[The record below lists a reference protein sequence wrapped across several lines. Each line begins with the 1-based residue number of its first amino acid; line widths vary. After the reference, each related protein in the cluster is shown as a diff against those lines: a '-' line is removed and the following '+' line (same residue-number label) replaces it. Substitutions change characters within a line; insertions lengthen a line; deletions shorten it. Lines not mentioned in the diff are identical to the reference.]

1 MSTTTWA
8 LRLRVNDCRLPRRG
22 WCQLLWRWQAAT
34 TLLLTL
40 ALLCPSAQAA
50 PASLQLD
57 DLTWTEVRDAL
68 RAGTTTIIIPIG
80 GTEQNGPHMA
90 LGKHNVRAGVLAG
103 RIAAKLGNALVAP
116 VVSYVPEGRI
126 SPPAGHMKFAGTIS
140 ISDEAFIAVLAG
152 ASRSFKQHGF
162 LDIVLL
168 GDHGGYQAQMKDVAQ
183 RLNREWAASKTRVH
197 HVGVYYRAAS
207 DDFAQALRARGLR
220 EDQIGTHAGVADT
233 SLMLAVD
240 PGRVRMD
247 RLRGSGTA
255 GPVSNGSD
263 GPSGSAGPGAS
274 GVSGDPAESTAALG
288 RLGTDMIVDKSVEAI
303 RKATSVR
310 P

>member
-1 MSTTTWA
+1 M
-8 LRLRVNDCRLPRRG
+8 
-22 WCQLLWRWQAAT
+22 
-34 TLLLTL
+34 
-40 ALLCPSAQAA
+40 AA
-50 PASLQLD
+50 PPNLQLD
-57 DLTWTEVRDAL
+57 ELTWTEVRDAL

-126 SPPAGHMKFAGTIS
+126 SPPVGHMKFAGTIS
-140 ISDEAFIAVLAG
+140 ISDDAFIAVLTG
-152 ASRSFKQHGF
+152 AARSFKQHGF
-162 LDIVLL
+162 LDIVLV
-168 GDHGGYQAQMKDVAQ
+168 GDSGNYQGQMKDAAQ
-183 RLNREWAASKTRVH
+183 RLNREWAASRTRVH
-197 HVGVYYRAAS
+197 PIGAYYRAAS

-220 EDQIGTHAGVADT
+220 EDQIGTHAGLADT

-240 PGRVRMD
+240 PSRVRMD
-247 RLRGSGTA
+247 RLRGPDRDGRAAGGSG
-255 GPVSNGSD
+255 GLDP
-263 GPSGSAGPGAS
+263 S

-303 RKATSVR
+303 RKATSTR